1 MKACVNCG
9 LISEED
15 VKECPR
21 CSSSEFTEKYSDML
35 IVINADE
42 SEIARNLGITG
53 IGQYALKMR

>member
-15 VKECPR
+15 VKECSR
-21 CSSSEFTEKYSDML
+21 CNSSEFTEKYSDML
-35 IVINADE
+35 IVINEGE